1 MSSHCVTPHDDKKN
15 MVLQEIH
22 LQNLIFA
29 SVKGVSEN
37 IFVNCGERK
46 ISVNSESNPEAWG
59 GGYRLQI
66 INIM

>member
-1 MSSHCVTPHDDKKN
+1 MSTHFVTARDGKKN
-15 MVLQEIH
+15 AVLQEIH

-46 ISVNSESNPEAWG
+46 ISVNSESSPEAWG
-59 GGYRLQI
+59 GTDYRLST
-66 INIM
+66 